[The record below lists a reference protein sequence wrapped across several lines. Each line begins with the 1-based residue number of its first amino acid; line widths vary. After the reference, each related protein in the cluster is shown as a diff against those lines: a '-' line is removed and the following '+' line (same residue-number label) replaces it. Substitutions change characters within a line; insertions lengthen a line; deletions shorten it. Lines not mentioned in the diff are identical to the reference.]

1 MNVKFKVNPGA
12 VKKHTINTAVAVLR
26 TFLFVTLAFVIMYP
40 ILTQN
45 INSQGANSPNTCL
58 VYLVGNIT
66 LASP

>member
-1 MNVKFKVNPGA
+1 MM
-12 VKKHTINTAVAVLR
+12 TICK
-26 TFLFVTLAFVIMYP
+26 FLFHSKILCEIIQTTTQSVFLFSKRVSLCVYP